1 MPFFIVTMTH
11 PDGDGWKKH
20 LHAHTH
26 YLQKLVQT
34 GVLRASGPVK
44 NSPLRT
50 GFLIFKAASRKEVEA
65 MIEKDPF
72 SIERLIVSLNI
83 SEWDPLFGEFSA
95 ESSGVIPG

>member
-11 PDGDGWKKH
+11 PDGDGWKKR
-20 LHAHTH
+20 LPAHIA

-65 MIEKDPF
+65 LIEQDPF
-72 SIERLIVSLNI
+72 SIQRLIVSLTI
-83 SEWDPLFGEFSA
+83 SEWDPLFGEFAS
-95 ESSGVIPG
+95 ESSGEIPG